1 MNEIEV
7 ISKIKREK
15 LDERNYFKTLI
26 EAAFEE
32 QMIIEDDIVNFQ
44 MQILQLMDE
53 IVYKYNGVDS
63 SSIRKEIMEDIS
75 NSNISNVNISNADI
89 SNSNIYTISIYLKS
103 FRNPD
108 EAIKSIK
115 EQGLEIAYQEG
126 RKKIDKMLNIIR
138 LMYIK
143 VKQNKLNIENA
154 TYNDTIIGGIQGF
167 LKIYNPDF
175 KAQDMK
181 ITADYPLYN
190 NLIGK
195 LEGVEFIKEY
205 LSSIYLENLFCKKFS
220 EEKIKY
226 LLYGY
231 SQDYKELIINIFEI
245 VLLEVIACKLVK
257 RDVQDLSI
265 SIAELNEIYLMLENK
280 DKSEIENIIN
290 LVYKEI
296 CNELILDNEELQ
308 RYIKKNLSSVVE
320 IITNAVKQKTLDK
333 VFIQQKFVEY

>member
-15 LDERNYFKTLI
+15 LDERNYFNSLI
-26 EAAFEE
+26 EAAYEE
-32 QMIIEDDIVNFQ
+32 QMITEDDIANLQ
-44 MQILQLMDE
+44 MQILQLLDE
-53 IVYKYNGVDS
+53 IVYKYNGLDS
-63 SSIRKEIMEDIS
+63 SSIRKEILEDIS
-75 NSNISNVNISNADI
+75 NSNN
-89 SNSNIYTISIYLKS
+89 YTIGVYLKT

-108 EAIKSIK
+108 EALKEIKDK
-115 EQGLEIAYQEG
+115 GVKKAYQEG
-126 RKKIDKMLNIIR
+126 RKKIDRMLNIIR

-143 VKQNKLNIENA
+143 VKQNKLNIEND

-195 LEGVEFIKEY
+195 LDGVEFIKEY
-205 LSSIYLENLFCKKFS
+205 LNSLYLENLFCMNFS

-231 SQDYKELIINIFEI
+231 SHDYQELIINIFEI
-245 VLLEVIACKLVK
+245 VLLETIACKLVN
-257 RDVQDLSI
+257 RDIQDLAI
-265 SIAELNEIYLMLENK
+265 STLELNELYKLFKNK
-280 DKSEIENIIN
+280 NNIEIKNTVIKTYQRVLCEIGLDSNE
-290 LVYKEI
+290 YKKYIEK
-296 CNELILDNEELQ
+296 NLDNITQ
-308 RYIKKNLSSVVE
+308 M
-320 IITNAVKQKTLDK
+320 IINAVKQKTLDK
-333 VFIQQKFVEY
+333 LFIPQKFIEY

>member
-1 MNEIEV
+1 MNEIEI

-26 EAAFEE
+26 EEAYYNEMFTS
-32 QMIIEDDIVNFQ
+32 DDMVILQ
-44 MQILQLMDE
+44 MQILQLLDKK
-53 IVYKYNGVDS
+53 VYKYTGNDS
-63 SSIRKEIMEDIS
+63 TSIRKEVMDDILNS
-75 NSNISNVNISNADI
+75 NS
-89 SNSNIYTISIYLKS
+89 YTISIYLKT
-103 FRNPD
+103 FKNPD

-115 EQGLEIAYQEG
+115 EQGLEIAYHEG
-126 RKKIDKMLNIIR
+126 RKKIDRILNIIR
-138 LMYIK
+138 LIYIK
-143 VKQNKLNIENA
+143 VKQNKLNIEND
-154 TYNDTIIGGIQGF
+154 TYNDTIRGGIQGF
-167 LKIYNPDF
+167 LKIYDPDF

-195 LEGVEFIKEY
+195 LDGVEFIKEY

-231 SQDYKELIINIFEI
+231 SYDYKDLIINIFEI

-257 RDVQDLSI
+257 RNIQNLAI
-265 SIAELNEIYLMLENK
+265 STSELNAIYLILENK

-290 LVYKEI
+290 QVYKEI
-296 CNELILDNEELQ
+296 CNELILDNKELQ
-308 RYIKKNLSSVVE
+308 SYIKKNLSSIVE
-320 IITNAVKQKTLDK
+320 IITNAVKQQTLDK
-333 VFIQQKFVEY
+333 VFIPQKFVEY

>member
-15 LDERNYFKTLI
+15 LDERNYFNSLI
-26 EAAFEE
+26 ESAYEE
-32 QMIIEDDIVNFQ
+32 QMLSEDDIVNIQ
-44 MQILQLMDE
+44 IQILQLLDE
-53 IVYKYNGVDS
+53 IVYKYNGLDS
-63 SSIRKEIMEDIS
+63 SSIRKEILEDIS
-75 NSNISNVNISNADI
+75 NSNN
-89 SNSNIYTISIYLKS
+89 YTIGVYLKT

-108 EAIKSIK
+108 EALKEIKDK
-115 EQGLEIAYQEG
+115 GVKKVYQEG
-126 RKKIDKMLNIIR
+126 RKKIDRMLNIIR

-143 VKQNKLNIENA
+143 VKQNKLNIEND

-195 LEGVEFIKEY
+195 LDGVEFIKEY
-205 LSSIYLENLFCKKFS
+205 LNSLYLENLFCMNFS

-231 SQDYKELIINIFEI
+231 SHDYQELIINI
-245 VLLEVIACKLVK
+245 LRLYC
-257 RDVQDLSI
+257 
-265 SIAELNEIYLMLENK
+265 
-280 DKSEIENIIN
+280 
-290 LVYKEI
+290 
-296 CNELILDNEELQ
+296 
-308 RYIKKNLSSVVE
+308 
-320 IITNAVKQKTLDK
+320 
-333 VFIQQKFVEY
+333 

>member
-1 MNEIEV
+1 MNEIEI

-26 EAAFEE
+26 EEAYYNEMFTS
-32 QMIIEDDIVNFQ
+32 DDMVILQ
-44 MQILQLMDE
+44 MQILQLLDKK
-53 IVYKYNGVDS
+53 VYKYTGNDS
-63 SSIRKEIMEDIS
+63 TSIRKEVMDDILNS
-75 NSNISNVNISNADI
+75 NS
-89 SNSNIYTISIYLKS
+89 YTISIYLKT
-103 FRNPD
+103 FKNPD

-143 VKQNKLNIENA
+143 VKQNKLNIEND
-154 TYNDTIIGGIQGF
+154 TYNDTIRGGIQGF
-167 LKIYNPDF
+167 LKIYDPDF

-195 LEGVEFIKEY
+195 LDGVEFIKEY

-231 SQDYKELIINIFEI
+231 SHDYKELIINIFEI

-257 RDVQDLSI
+257 RNIQNLAI
-265 SIAELNEIYLMLENK
+265 STSELNAIYLILENK

-290 LVYKEI
+290 QVYKEI
-296 CNELILDNEELQ
+296 CNELILDNKELQ
-308 RYIKKNLSSVVE
+308 SYIKKNLSSIVE
-320 IITNAVKQKTLDK
+320 IITNAVKQQTLDK
-333 VFIQQKFVEY
+333 VFIPQKFVEY

>member
-1 MNEIEV
+1 MNEIEA

-26 EAAFEE
+26 EAAYEE
-32 QMIIEDDIVNFQ
+32 QMITEADILNLQ
-44 MQILQLMDE
+44 MQILQLLDE

-75 NSNISNVNISNADI
+75 NSNIYS
-89 SNSNIYTISIYLKS
+89 ISIYLKS

-126 RKKIDKMLNIIR
+126 RKKIDRMLNIIR

-143 VKQNKLNIENA
+143 VKQNKLNIEND
-154 TYNDTIIGGIQGF
+154 TYNDTIMGGIQGF
-167 LKIYNPDF
+167 LKIYDPDF

-195 LEGVEFIKEY
+195 RDGIEFIREY
-205 LSSIYLENLFCKKFS
+205 LNSIYLENTFCKKFS

-231 SQDYKELIINIFEI
+231 SHDYKELIINIFEI
-245 VLLEVIACKLVK
+245 VLLETIACKLAK
-257 RDVQDLSI
+257 RNIQDLTI
-265 SIAELNEIYLMLENK
+265 STSELNEIYELFENK
-280 DKSEIENIIN
+280 EKIDIKNTIIKAYQDIIYEIQLDNQEYQKYIERNLDGIIEMIIN
-290 LVYKEI
+290 AI
-296 CNELILDNEELQ
+296 
-308 RYIKKNLSSVVE
+308 
-320 IITNAVKQKTLDK
+320 KQKTLDK
-333 VFIQQKFVEY
+333 LFITQKFIEY

>member
-26 EAAFEE
+26 EVAYEE
-32 QMIIEDDIVNFQ
+32 QMITEDDIVNL
-44 MQILQLMDE
+44 QIQVVKLLDE
-53 IVYKYNGVDS
+53 KVYKYNGVDI
-63 SSIRKEIMEDIS
+63 SSIRKEVLEEIL
-75 NSNISNVNISNADI
+75 NSNN
-89 SNSNIYTISIYLKS
+89 YTIGIYLKTYK
-103 FRNPD
+103 NPD
-108 EAIKSIK
+108 DALKEIK
-115 EQGLEIAYQEG
+115 EKGLEIAYQEG

-138 LMYIK
+138 VMYIK
-143 VKQNKLNIENA
+143 VRQNKLNIEND

-167 LKIYNPDF
+167 LKIYEPDF

-205 LSSIYLENLFCKKFS
+205 LNSLYLENLFCKKFS

-231 SQDYKELIINIFEI
+231 SNDYKELIINIFEI

-257 RDVQDLSI
+257 RDIQDLSI
-265 SIAELNEIYLMLENK
+265 STAELNEIYLMFENK
-280 DKSEIENIIN
+280 DKVEIENIIN
-290 LVYKEI
+290 QAYKEI

-308 RYIKKNLSSVVE
+308 RYINKNLNSIVE
-320 IITNAVKQKTLDK
+320 IITNAVKQNTLDK
-333 VFIQQKFVEY
+333 VFITQKFINYHLQ

>member
-1 MNEIEV
+1 MNEIEI

-26 EAAFEE
+26 EAAYEE
-32 QMIIEDDIVNFQ
+32 QMITEDDILNLQ
-44 MQILQLMDE
+44 MQILQLLDE

-63 SSIRKEIMEDIS
+63 SSIRKEIME
-75 NSNISNVNISNADI
+75 DI

-195 LEGVEFIKEY
+195 LDGVEFIKEY

-231 SQDYKELIINIFEI
+231 SHDYKELIINIFEI

-257 RDVQDLSI
+257 RDIQDLSI

-280 DKSEIENIIN
+280 DKSEIEDIIN
-290 LVYKEI
+290 QVYKEI
-296 CNELILDNEELQ
+296 CNELILNNEELQ
-308 RYIKKNLSSVVE
+308 RYIKKNLNSLVE
-320 IITNAVKQKTLDK
+320 IITNAVKQNTLDK
-333 VFIQQKFVEY
+333 VFVTQKLIM

>member
-63 SSIRKEIMEDIS
+63 SSIRKEIME
-75 NSNISNVNISNADI
+75 DI

-257 RDVQDLSI
+257 RDVQDLRI

>member
-26 EAAFEE
+26 EVAYEE
-32 QMIIEDDIVNFQ
+32 QMISEDDIVNLQ
-44 MQILQLMDE
+44 MQILQLLDE

-75 NSNISNVNISNADI
+75 NSNI
-89 SNSNIYTISIYLKS
+89 YTISIYLKL
-103 FRNPD
+103 FKNPD

-143 VKQNKLNIENA
+143 VKQNKLNIEND

-167 LKIYNPDF
+167 LKVYNPDF

-195 LEGVEFIKEY
+195 LDGVEFIKEY
-205 LSSIYLENLFCKKFS
+205 LNSLYLENLFCKKFS

-231 SQDYKELIINIFEI
+231 SHNFKELIINIFEI

-257 RDVQDLSI
+257 RDIQDLSI
-265 SIAELNEIYLMLENK
+265 STAELNEIYLMFEDK
-280 DKSEIENIIN
+280 DKTEIENIIN
-290 LVYKEI
+290 EIYKEI

-308 RYIKKNLSSVVE
+308 KYIKKNLNSLVE
-320 IITNAVKQKTLDK
+320 IITNAVKQNTLDK
-333 VFIQQKFVEY
+333 VFITQKFII

>member
-15 LDERNYFKTLI
+15 LDEKNYFKTLI
-26 EAAFEE
+26 EAAYEE
-32 QMIIEDDIVNFQ
+32 QMITEDDILNLQ
-44 MQILQLMDE
+44 MQSLQLLDE
-53 IVYKYNGVDS
+53 IVYKYNGLDS
-63 SSIRKEIMEDIS
+63 SSIRKEIME
-75 NSNISNVNISNADI
+75 DI

>member
-63 SSIRKEIMEDIS
+63 SSIRKEVVEEIS
-75 NSNISNVNISNADI
+75 NSNN
-89 SNSNIYTISIYLKS
+89 YTISIYLKT
-103 FRNPD
+103 FENPD
-108 EAIKSIK
+108 EAIKILK
-115 EQGLEIAYQEG
+115 EKGLEIIYQEG

-138 LMYIK
+138 VMYIK
-143 VKQNKLNIENA
+143 VKQNKLNIEND

-167 LKIYNPDF
+167 LKKYDPDF

-205 LSSIYLENLFCKKFS
+205 LSSLYLENLFCKKFS

-231 SQDYKELIINIFEI
+231 SHDYKELIINIFEI

-257 RDVQDLSI
+257 RDIQDLSV
-265 SIAELNEIYLMLENK
+265 STAELNEIYLMFEDK
-280 DKSEIENIIN
+280 DTAEIENIIN
-290 LVYKEI
+290 KIYKEI
-296 CNELILDNEELQ
+296 CNELLLDNEELQ
-308 RYIKKNLSSVVE
+308 RYIMKNLGSIVE
-320 IITNAVKQKTLDK
+320 IIVNAVKQNTLDK
-333 VFIQQKFVEY
+333 VFITQKFIV